1 MSRMTQFVQKFVPKC
16 VARSINPCQVRHF
29 TSKFESKE
37 SLVMPNPQEHTVQV
51 YVSSDA
57 YDAKI
62 YTNCDKNTQISVFHA
77 TQVTEFDV
85 K

>member
-1 MSRMTQFVQKFVPKC
+1 
-16 VARSINPCQVRHF
+16 
-29 TSKFESKE
+29 
-37 SLVMPNPQEHTVQV
+37 MPNPQEHTVQV

>member
-1 MSRMTQFVQKFVPKC
+1 MTQFVQKFVPKC

-37 SLVMPNPQEHTVQV
+37 SLWKLVMPNPQEHTVQV
-51 YVSSDA
+51 YASSDA